1 MAIALFLSE
10 ATLKERGIVND
21 NTDMKVVRFAVQTSQ
36 EMYIHPILGTEL
48 YERLQTGIN
57 NNNLNANETV
67 LIDTYITNAL
77 IYYTL
82 SELPIQLSYKFFN
95 KGLSRKLTENTEN
108 PTMSEMIDIMNHYK
122 NRAEMYESR
131 LVKYLKESD
140 RTNKYPEYRIYTSRL
155 DSDRPRGYAY
165 SIPVYLGL
173 DTDTSLSYSEM
184 YQGGSAANGT
194 IESDATYIVGA
205 TNGAPTAGSFVWSL
219 PSNYQGKRIRFY
231 RQGVLQPDV
240 DVDGLQPYYSFNNSS
255 TPSITVYYIAFGDEE
270 VLKITE
276 Y

>member
-10 ATLKERGIVND
+10 ATLKERGIVD
-21 NTDMKVVRFAVQTSQ
+21 NNVDMKVVRFAMQTSQ

-48 YERLQTGIN
+48 YERLQEGIN
-57 NNNLNANETV
+57 QDNLNPDEVV
-67 LIDTYITNAL
+67 LMDTYITNAL
-77 IYYTL
+77 IYFTL
-82 SELPIQLSYKFFN
+82 SELPIQLSYRFFN

-122 NRAEMYESR
+122 NRAEMYENR

-140 RTNKYPEYRIYTSRL
+140 KVNKYPEYALYSSRL
-155 DSDRPRGYAY
+155 DADRPRGYAY

-173 DTDTSLSYSEM
+173 DTDEPRSYSDI
-184 YQGGSAANGT
+184 YQGGNSTNGT
-194 IESDATYIVGA
+194 VESDATYIVGT
-205 TNGAPTAGSFVWSL
+205 TNGAPTAGSFIWSL
-219 PSNYQGKRIRFY
+219 PSKYQGKRIRLY
-231 RQGVLQPDV
+231 RQGVLQSDI

-255 TPSITVYYIAFGDEE
+255 TPSITVYYIAYGDEE